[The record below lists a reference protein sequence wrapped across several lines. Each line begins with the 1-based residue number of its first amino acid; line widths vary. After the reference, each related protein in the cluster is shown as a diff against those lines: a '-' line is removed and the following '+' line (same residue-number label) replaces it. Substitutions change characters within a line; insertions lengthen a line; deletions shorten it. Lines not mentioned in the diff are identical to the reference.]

1 MRQIR
6 ITKRRHRPESWR
18 QAPLPHDPCDPDIVR
33 AHEAA
38 RHPARSRAG
47 RARPAGPVRTRP
59 AHGDR

>member
-6 ITKRRHRPESWR
+6 ITKRRHRADGGR
-18 QAPLPHDPCDPDIVR
+18 QAPLPHDPRDPDIVR

-38 RHPARSRAG
+38 RRPARSRAG

-59 AHGDR
+59 IQGDR

>member
-6 ITKRRHRPESWR
+6 ITKRRHRADGGR
-18 QAPLPHDPCDPDIVR
+18 QAPLTHDPRDPDIVR

-38 RHPARSRAG
+38 RRLARSRAG
-47 RARPAGPVRTRP
+47 RARPAGRVRTKP